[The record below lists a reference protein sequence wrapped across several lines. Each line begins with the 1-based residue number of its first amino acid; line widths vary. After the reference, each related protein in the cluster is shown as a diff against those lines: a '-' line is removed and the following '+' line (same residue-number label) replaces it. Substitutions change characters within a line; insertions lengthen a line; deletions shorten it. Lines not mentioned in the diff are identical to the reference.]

1 MKGLLVLIFLL
12 VSLRGIAQDIP
23 EFKIEEEYTGTN
35 NKPPIALNIKQ
46 VREQIVYP
54 DSAKINRIE
63 GSVKA
68 RLFIDENGDVKK
80 IDEIKGDAVFY
91 EVVKN
96 ACLKLKFSPAHHDNK
111 PIRCYVLVPFKFSL
125 SGKTDS
131 VRTDSARTDSSNNR
145 ETFHK
150 KGFSILDVNSGL
162 TTWTLFIFLSPFIAI
177 VLVVLYMRK
186 RKKK

>member
-1 MKGLLVLIFLL
+1 MFLL
-12 VSLRGIAQDIP
+12 VSLSGISQDIP

-125 SGKTDS
+125 SEK
-131 VRTDSARTDSSNNR
+131 TDSARTDSSNNR

-150 KGFSILDVNSGL
+150 KGFSILDVNAGL
-162 TTWTLFIFLSPFIAI
+162 ITWTLLIFLSPFIAI